1 MRIENIA
8 VELNESSAKLSA
20 MISWEDCPRPP
31 QVIYFETPSEFA
43 NGFTCNPSPF
53 LIAACI
59 SGMHHGEKRVWV
71 DCELCPELVNG
82 LSTAMCLLGHWYGR
96 SEKVLKIESRGKIK
110 QVSPRAPSRSGF
122 FMTGGVDSL
131 VTLRLNR
138 LHYPRAHPGSIKD
151 GLIVFGLE
159 VSSREAF
166 EHVLSS
172 LAPFVQQAEME
183 MIPIYTNVRYLDDDW
198 QFWSRQFQGAVL
210 ASIAQVFSS
219 RLTRVSIGSTDDIA
233 HLEPFGSHPL
243 LDCNYSSHDLH
254 ILHQGI
260 AFSRLEKCKILTEWD
275 NAIRYLRVCNRG
287 DYYQKGMVNCGKCEK
302 CIRTM
307 LALLALGKLE
317 GAQAFPR
324 SDVSE
329 DDIQNHVY
337 LTSNTIYE
345 YEEILPLLKQRNRH
359 DLVRAIQRAMANYRG
374 EVGFTGALKR
384 FDRVRLNQGLCTLK
398 RALFS
403 PSDVGSGEGV

>member
-31 QVIYFETPSEFA
+31 QLIYFETPRKFA
-43 NGFTCNPSPF
+43 NRFTCNPSPF

-59 SGMHHGEKRVWV
+59 SGMHHGEKRVRV
-71 DCELCPELVNG
+71 EYEVCPELLNG
-82 LSTAMCLLGHWYGR
+82 LATAMCLLRHWYGR
-96 SEKVLKIESRGKIK
+96 SEDVPAIECKGKTK
-110 QVSPRAPSRSGF
+110 QLSQRVPGRAGF
-122 FMTGGVDSL
+122 FLTGGVDSL
-131 VTLRLNR
+131 TTLRLNR
-138 LHYPRAHPGSIKD
+138 LHYPIEHPGSIKD
-151 GLIVFGLE
+151 GLIAFGLE

-166 EHVLSS
+166 EHVLSL
-172 LAPFVQQAEME
+172 LAPFAQQAEME
-183 MIPIYTNVRYLDDDW
+183 MIPISTNVRYLDDDW

-210 ASIAQVFSS
+210 ASIAHVFSG

-275 NAIRYLRVCNRG
+275 KAIRYLRVCNRG
-287 DYYQKGMVNCGKCEK
+287 DYYQQGMVNCGKCEK

-307 LALLALGKLE
+307 LALVALGKLE

-324 SDVSE
+324 IDVSE
-329 DDIQNHVY
+329 NDIRNHVY
-337 LTSNTIYE
+337 LTSNTVYE
-345 YEEILPLLKQRNRH
+345 YEEILPLLKQRDRH
-359 DLVRAIQRAMANYRG
+359 DLVRAIQRVIANYRG

-403 PSDVGSGEGV
+403 PSDAGRGEGV